1 LTLFFN
7 LTESQQTKFSNSR
20 TTYAGHYLNRSFVVL
35 LIKKES
41 TTHTLKTAVVHG
53 VGVSIQMVRLLISIF
68 CLLLSS
74 NGYADYVF
82 IGKATETHI
91 YARPLSLERLVQLGI
106 PHAKVVY
113 EVLNG
118 SNSCGIQVTKVEISE
133 VLHGEEREST
143 FLYNSVGEWCE
154 PRFKLQE
161 SKLYHLIENEPFHS
175 VREYEYFHDVQHGL
189 VIPGPGKSGLKFMGV
204 PFSKHLVK
212 LSEPIYTQ
220 YLEVPEI
227 WKEAH
232 RAGEVSVINGR
243 VWYNTGIPVK
253 SVIEIESKL

>member
-1 LTLFFN
+1 LWF
-7 LTESQQTKFSNSR
+7 
-20 TTYAGHYLNRSFVVL
+20 YLP
-35 LIKKES
+35 KKES

-53 VGVSIQMVRLLISIF
+53 TGVSIQMVKLLIFIF
-68 CLLLSS
+68 SVLLTS

-106 PHAKVVY
+106 PHAKIVY
-113 EVLNG
+113 EMLNG

-133 VLHGEEREST
+133 VLHGEEKEST
-143 FLYNSVGEWCE
+143 FLYDSVGEWCE

-161 SKLYHLIENEPFHS
+161 SKLYHLKENEPFHS
-175 VREYEYFHDVQHGL
+175 VLEYEYFHDSKHGL
-189 VIPGPGKSGLKFMGV
+189 VIPGPGKSSLGFMGA

-212 LSEPIYTQ
+212 LSEPIYSR
-220 YLEVPEI
+220 YLEVPEF
-227 WKEAH
+227 WMEAH
-232 RAGEVSVINGR
+232 KAGEVSVINGR